1 LGGFFV
7 PEVFLTYLAIFFAK
21 IAHVSLGTIRII
33 YLTRGKSITA
43 AIVGF
48 FEVIIYLL
56 ALTMVLSN
64 IDQWSNIL
72 VYGLGFATGNI
83 VGSLIEEK
91 IAVGYVHV
99 QVITLQNCGTIEEL
113 LREQGYGVTSTP
125 CYGKEGAH
133 LTLHV
138 LLKRRELPSF
148 LKNMRKYDPNAFISI
163 FDTRKIMGGYFAGM
177 KAK

>member
-1 LGGFFV
+1 ML
-7 PEVFLTYLAIFFAK
+7 EVFLTYLAIFCAK

-43 AIVGF
+43 AVVGF
-48 FEVIIYLL
+48 FEVIIYLI

-83 VGSLIEEK
+83 VGSVIEEK
-91 IAVGYVHV
+91 IAVGFVHV
-99 QVITLQNCGTIEEL
+99 QIITVQNGGTLEEL
-113 LREQGYGVTSTP
+113 LREQGYGVTSMP

-133 LTLHV
+133 RTLQV

-148 LKNMRKYDPNAFISI
+148 IKKMHKLDPDAFISI
-163 FDTRKIMGGYFAGM
+163 SDTRKIMGGYFAGM

>member
-1 LGGFFV
+1 ML
-7 PEVFLTYLAIFFAK
+7 EVFLTYLAIFCAK

-43 AIVGF
+43 AVIGF
-48 FEVIIYLL
+48 FEVIIYLI

-83 VGSLIEEK
+83 VGSVIEEK

-99 QVITLQNCGTIEEL
+99 QIITVQNGGTLEEM
-113 LREQGYGVTSTP
+113 LREQGYGVTSMP

-133 LTLHV
+133 RTLQV

-148 LKNMRKYDPNAFISI
+148 LKNMHKLDPDAFVSI
-163 FDTRKIMGGYFAGM
+163 FDTRKIMGGYFTGM

>member
-1 LGGFFV
+1 ML
-7 PEVFLTYLAIFFAK
+7 EVFLTYLAIFCAK

-43 AIVGF
+43 AVIGF
-48 FEVIIYLL
+48 FEVIIYLI

-83 VGSLIEEK
+83 VGSVIEEK

-99 QVITLQNCGTIEEL
+99 QIITVQNGGTLEEL
-113 LREQGYGVTSTP
+113 LREQGYGVTSMP

-133 LTLHV
+133 RTLQV

-148 LKNMRKYDPNAFISI
+148 VKKMHKLDPDAFISI
-163 FDTRKIMGGYFAGM
+163 SDTRKIMGGYFAGM

>member
-1 LGGFFV
+1 M
-7 PEVFLTYLAIFFAK
+7 PEVFLTYLAIFAAK

-48 FEVIIYLL
+48 FEVIIYLI

-83 VGSLIEEK
+83 VGSYIEEK
-91 IAVGYVHV
+91 IAVGYVHI
-99 QVITLQNCGTIEEL
+99 QVITVQDCGTLEEQ
-113 LREQGYGVTSTP
+113 LREQGYGVTSMP

-133 LTLHV
+133 RTLQV
-138 LLKRRELPSF
+138 LLKRRELPAF
-148 LKNMRKYDPNAFISI
+148 LKKMHKFDPNAFISI
-163 FDTRKIMGGYFAGM
+163 FDTRKIMGGYFTGM

>member
-1 LGGFFV
+1 ML
-7 PEVFLTYLAIFFAK
+7 EVFLTYLAIFCAK

-43 AIVGF
+43 AVIGF
-48 FEVIIYLL
+48 FEVIIYLI

-72 VYGLGFATGNI
+72 VYGLGFAAGNI
-83 VGSLIEEK
+83 VGSVIEEK

-99 QVITLQNCGTIEEL
+99 QIITVQNGGTLEEL
-113 LREQGYGVTSTP
+113 LREQGYGVTSMP

-133 LTLHV
+133 RTIQV

-148 LKNMRKYDPNAFISI
+148 IKKMHKLDPDAFISI
-163 FDTRKIMGGYFAGM
+163 SDTRKIMGGYFTGM